1 LGLSSRAGTFRQWLD
16 KHARELGIYES
27 AWPIYSYSG
36 YLTDTSY
43 TSNVQI
49 FVIRV
54 MSLPVT
60 DQPAMPPMKQI
71 LSLSKQLGPLLQ
83 SARKSAGLTQAEL
96 AQRLGMSQS
105 RISAMELD
113 PGTINVEQL
122 LALLAALN
130 HEVLVQPKQGVGER
144 RDSSTPDW

>member
-1 LGLSSRAGTFRQWLD
+1 
-16 KHARELGIYES
+16 
-27 AWPIYSYSG
+27 
-36 YLTDTSY
+36 
-43 TSNVQI
+43 
-49 FVIRV
+49 
-54 MSLPVT
+54 
-60 DQPAMPPMKQI
+60 MKQI

-83 SARKSAGLTQAEL
+83 SARKSAGLTQSEL

-130 HEVLVQPKQGVGER
+130 HEVLVQPKQGVDEKCG
-144 RDSSTPDW
+144 SSTPDW